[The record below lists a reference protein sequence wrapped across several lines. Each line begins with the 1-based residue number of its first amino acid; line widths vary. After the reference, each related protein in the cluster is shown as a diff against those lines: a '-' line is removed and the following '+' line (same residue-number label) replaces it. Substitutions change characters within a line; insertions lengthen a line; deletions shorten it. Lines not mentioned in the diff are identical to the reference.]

1 MKKNNIEDI
10 YQLSPMQQGMLF
22 HTLYAPSSGVY
33 CQQFSC
39 TFTGSLDVS
48 AFTAAWQQVVA
59 RHVVLRTAFIWER
72 QDHPLQVVYRQV
84 KLPLEIHSWLG
95 LSLHEQQQQLEA
107 FLESDR
113 HRGFQLNKSPLM
125 RLTLIQMSAEVYQ
138 FVWSY
143 HHILLDGW
151 SLPLVF
157 KEVLEC
163 YEALSLGQELQ
174 LPPTRSYRE
183 YIAWLQKQNL
193 AEACQFWRQTLQGVT
208 APTPLVVDTQQ
219 KSSLQQSYS
228 EQILTLSTATTTELV
243 SFARNH
249 QLTLNTLVQAAW
261 AILLLRYSGETDVV
275 FGVTVSGRTAAITGV
290 ESIVGLFINTLPMRV
305 TLSGEDT
312 VLPKLKQIHK

>member
-1 MKKNNIEDI
+1 
-10 YQLSPMQQGMLF
+10 MLF
-22 HTLYAPSSGVY
+22 HTLYASEPGVY

-39 TFTGSLDVS
+39 TFAGDLDVS

-59 RHVVLRTAFIWER
+59 RHVVLRTAFTWEYSEV
-72 QDHPLQVVYRQV
+72 PLQVVMRQV
-84 KLPLEIHSWLG
+84 KLPLEIHSWIG
-95 LSLHEQQQQLEA
+95 LSPQEQQQQLASFIEQ
-107 FLESDR
+107 DQ
-113 HRGFQLNKSPLM
+113 HRGFQLSSAPLM
-125 RLTLIQMSAEVYQ
+125 RLSLIQMSDDVYQ

-143 HHILLDGW
+143 HHILIDGW

-163 YEALSLGQELQ
+163 YEALSLGRELQ

-193 AEACQFWRQTLQGVT
+193 ADAEQFWRQTLQGVT
-208 APTPLVVDTQQ
+208 APTPLVVDRSHQ
-219 KSSLQQSYS
+219 SLSGQQSYN
-228 EQILTLSTATTTELV
+228 EQILTLSTATTTALV
-243 SFARNH
+243 SFARKY

-275 FGVTVSGRTAAITGV
+275 FGMTVSGRSGTITGV